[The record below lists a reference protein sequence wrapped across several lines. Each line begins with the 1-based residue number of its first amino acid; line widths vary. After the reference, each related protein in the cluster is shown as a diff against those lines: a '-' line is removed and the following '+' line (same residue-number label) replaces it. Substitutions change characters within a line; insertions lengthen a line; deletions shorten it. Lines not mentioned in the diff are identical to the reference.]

1 MQRLTNINHMF
12 VEFIPKKLDPG
23 VLYISK
29 RFSTASH
36 LCCCGC
42 GLEVVTPLKPAKWK
56 LIEHNGTISLNPS
69 IGNWSFPCRSHYWIR
84 SGCIIWAEQLS
95 KKRIKQ
101 IQNIDLAD
109 AIKASDLKPT
119 RNQTVQRITSRVI
132 NILKLLFKL

>member
-1 MQRLTNINHMF
+1 MKRLSNINHQF
-12 VEFIPKKLDPG
+12 VEFIPENLDSG

-56 LIEHNGTISLNPS
+56 LIEHNGTISLTPS
-69 IGNWSFPCRSHYWIR
+69 IGNWSFPCHSHYWIR
-84 SGCIIWAEQLS
+84 SGHIVWAEQLS
-95 KKRIKQ
+95 KKRIEQ

-109 AIKASDLKPT
+109 AKNVSDLKPT
-119 RNQTVQRITSRVI
+119 TYQTVRHIASKAI
-132 NILKLLFKL
+132 NILKSLFKW